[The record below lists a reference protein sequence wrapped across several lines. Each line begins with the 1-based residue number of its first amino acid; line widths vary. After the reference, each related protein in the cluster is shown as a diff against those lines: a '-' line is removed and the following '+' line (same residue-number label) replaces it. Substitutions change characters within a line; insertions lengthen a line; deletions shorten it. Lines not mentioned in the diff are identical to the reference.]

1 MYVSCRHLEI
11 FELVRVEDERELAA
25 RLDTVR
31 IYNTPIAPIAPT
43 YILSLSPP
51 FSLLTLQVHVDS
63 NSLKSMIELLHR
75 KTVHTV
81 AHANLLSVIY
91 HCILLPS
98 ERLHTS

>member
-31 IYNTPIAPIAPT
+31 IYITPIAPT